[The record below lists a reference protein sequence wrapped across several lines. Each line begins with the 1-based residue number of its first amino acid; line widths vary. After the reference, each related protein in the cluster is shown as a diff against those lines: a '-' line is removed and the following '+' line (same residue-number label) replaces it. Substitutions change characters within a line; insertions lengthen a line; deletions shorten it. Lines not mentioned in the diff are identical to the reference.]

1 MIEGVHI
8 ILDSFSLTVYKYLY
22 NCFYYM
28 GLIPSLGLV
37 LLLLIFV
44 LLGKQI
50 DFPTKNMVILF
61 YSIYFV
67 LCVFEATFSQLSI
80 KNLIFYNLIPIFLI
94 VPLHFFFN
102 ANLGSVFWKRLVNF
116 IGLLLLIYYLIRG
129 SKISDTLH
137 LPYNFF
143 FAIYILIGSFT
154 YLIEELNVNKNRSSK
169 LSIEFWFIV
178 CLFFY
183 ASNSILFWSLY
194 DWLFITLNNKSYV
207 SMFWVILPNST
218 IFIHCIVFSIALIWN
233 RNKT

>member
-8 ILDSFSLTVYKYLY
+8 ILDSLSVTIYEYLY
-22 NCFYYM
+22 DSFYYM
-28 GLIPSLGLV
+28 GLIPSIG
-37 LLLLIFV
+37 LLLLLLTFIF
-44 LLGKQI
+44 LGKQI

-61 YSIYFV
+61 YSIYFI
-67 LCVFEATFSQLSI
+67 LFILAGILNRLHINNF
-80 KNLIFYNLIPIFLI
+80 IFYNVMPIFLI

-102 ANLGSVFWKRLVNF
+102 ANLGSVFWKRLLNS
-116 IGLLLLIYYLIRG
+116 IALLFLFYYLLRW

-137 LPYNFF
+137 LLYNFI

-169 LSIEFWFIV
+169 FSIEFWFIV

-183 ASNSILFWSLY
+183 ASNSMLFWSLY

-218 IFIHCIVFSIALIWN
+218 LFIHCIIFSIALIWN